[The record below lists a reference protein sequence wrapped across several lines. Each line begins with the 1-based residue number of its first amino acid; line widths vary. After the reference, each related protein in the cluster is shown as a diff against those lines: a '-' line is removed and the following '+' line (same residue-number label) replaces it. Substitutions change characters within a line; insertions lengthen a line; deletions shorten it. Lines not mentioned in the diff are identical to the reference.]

1 MESSAEALI
10 PEVRA
15 RVAALGFELVDLRK
29 RGSGKRLSLQIRIDR
44 EGSKPGSG
52 VTADDCAK
60 ASRALEAWLD
70 DTGILGRTY
79 ELQVSSPGLERP
91 IRWPEHWRRFVGS
104 DVRVRLAG
112 EGRVRAT
119 ILQVSGD
126 EAVTLRMEDGR
137 QVSVSIE
144 QAKDATLV
152 VHWSQIDRSL

>member
-10 PEVRA
+10 PEARA
-15 RVAALGFELVDLRK
+15 RLAALGFELVDLRK

-70 DTGILGRTY
+70 ETGILGRSY

-91 IRWPEHWRRFVGS
+91 IRWPEHWRRFEGS

-119 ILQVSGD
+119 ILHVSGD
-126 EAVTLRMEDGR
+126 ADVTLRLEDGR
-137 QVSVSIE
+137 EVSVSIE
-144 QAKDATLV
+144 QAKDATRV
-152 VHWSQIDRSL
+152 VDWSQIDRSL